1 MVHELGGA
9 GDRTSLIVKSP
20 SASRGT
26 PVRLELEA
34 VALAAGPQKRVAKTL
49 CPPLVPMPLPPAS
62 SKPRPTRR
70 IRPSTFTV
78 AVRSAIL
85 QIWPGGEMPRTVFGE
100 AVIVDPLTVTLE
112 IGSTPM
118 PPLNRTSVSSL
129 SS

>member
-1 MVHELGGA
+1 MVHGLGGA

-26 PVRLELEA
+26 PVILELEA

-49 CPPLVPMPLPPAS
+49 CPPFVPMPLPPRS
-62 SKPRPTRR
+62 SKPCPNTR
-70 IRPSTFTV
+70 IRPSTLTV
-78 AVRSAIL
+78 ALRSAIL
-85 QIWPGGEMPRTVFGE
+85 QIWPAGETPRTIFGE
-100 AVIVDPLTVTLE
+100 AVVVVPLTVTLE

-118 PPLNRTSVSSL
+118 PPLNCTSVSSL